1 MLGGISENMLTKD
14 NTVILACSSML
25 LHVDAAQKK
34 MGTAYDVIEL
44 DRDNHVYPEKMKTCI
59 QEALEALPVS
69 IENVLAA
76 LGYCGGSWEGIRAER
91 RIVIPHMDDCITIL
105 LHTDDMPHINLKE
118 KGHMYIRDSDLGQYS
133 VKSMKG
139 SMCKQYGMEFGT
151 SIFGSFFQNYT
162 NVDIIDTGAYDCY
175 SEAFAAE
182 AQENA
187 DLIRCALDYV
197 QGSNLILE
205 KLVSGRWDEQFM
217 CYEKDDIISCK
228 EFCGM

>member
-1 MLGGISENMLTKD
+1 MLTKD

-34 MGTAYDVIEL
+34 MGTAFDVIEL
-44 DRDNHVYPEKMKTCI
+44 DRDNHVYPEKMKACI
-59 QEALEALPVS
+59 QKALGGLPFS
-69 IENVLAA
+69 TENVLAA
-76 LGYCGGSWEGIRAER
+76 MGYCGGSWDGIETVR
-91 RIVIPHMDDCITIL
+91 RVVIPHMDDCITIL
-105 LHTDDMPHINLKE
+105 LHTDDTPHLNLKE
-118 KGHMYIRDSDLGQYS
+118 KGHMYLRDSDVGQYGI
-133 VKSMKG
+133 KSMKD

-151 SIFGSFFQNYT
+151 SIFGSFFQNYS
-162 NVDIIDTGAYDCY
+162 NADIIDTGAYDCY

-205 KLVSGRWDEQFM
+205 KLVSGRWDEQFKVF
-217 CYEKDDIISCK
+217 EKGTVINGR
-228 EFCGM
+228 EFCEIL